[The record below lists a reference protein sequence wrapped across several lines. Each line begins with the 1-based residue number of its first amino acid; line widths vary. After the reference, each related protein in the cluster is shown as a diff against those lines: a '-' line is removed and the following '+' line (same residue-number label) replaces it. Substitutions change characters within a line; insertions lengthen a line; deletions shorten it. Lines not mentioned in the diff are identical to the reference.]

1 MMTPDQVDVFA
12 RGLYHVA
19 QVDGIDDSELKM
31 IHEFLEETGQTGM
44 AKELETS
51 GFRVNELAILE
62 TSFLK
67 RVFLKACLVLIRSD
81 GKITDEEK
89 TIVAMI
95 AEYLDLEDDFD
106 EMLAAAA
113 TEPRLFDNRLISSKN
128 NSSDS

>member
-19 QVDGIDDSELKM
+19 QVDGIDDSELKL

-44 AKELETS
+44 GEHLERS

-62 TSFLK
+62 TNFLK

-89 TIVAMI
+89 GIVAQV
-95 AEYLDLEDDFD
+95 ANYLDLEDDFAELD
-106 EMLAAAA
+106 AEA
-113 TEPRLFDNRLISSKN
+113 EKESF
-128 NSSDS
+128 